1 LNRFFRI
8 LNSNFLLIILIPLL
22 LSLFLIFDKPAYQ
35 QQYPKEYDLQVLP
48 IVLQYMSKYYVD
60 ETVIDP
66 NQMLV
71 DGLNKLEST
80 LDEVLVEFSDPGSS
94 ANFTIQVNSNTKEYK
109 YLEIYDLEIVGDVMQ
124 DVFTFV
130 VPHLKNDQVETID
143 IEYAVT
149 DKMLKTLD
157 QHSGIITPDVYKEFM
172 IETEGSFGGLG
183 IVIGIRDGQ
192 LTVISPIEGTPAYK
206 AGIKPNDRIVQIE
219 NESTINMSLI
229 EAVSK
234 LRGKKGTDVKIYIL
248 RDTFTDAKEYQIT
261 RDMIKIESVEDF
273 YLDDGVLY
281 LRIRDFQKNTLKSL
295 SKAIEKR
302 GDDVNGVILDLRGN
316 PGGLLDQAEKV
327 SDLFLTNGTVVTT
340 KVGNSM
346 KSYYAKFDQPEYEGK
361 VVVLVDSGSASASEI
376 VAGALKNN
384 QRAIVIGEQTFG
396 KGSVQQIFDLRDG
409 SALKLTIASYLT
421 PGDISIQDVG
431 ITPDIKVEPAIISE
445 EDVIYNGLDYLNKD
459 EESKTTPVETPLY
472 RLKYLETVQ
481 NPEEEETPEE
491 ALTKEEKKQKLYEDF
506 SVLLAKSIIQSSNN
520 LNRQEILDTSKQII
534 ADISAREENKIEL
547 KWNELG
553 INWSDGKD
561 PGTSPD
567 LIFNIAPLKPE
578 LIAGEKGSVSVSVKN
593 NGTVPLHRLR
603 AVTVSD
609 NPIFNGKELIFGK
622 LMPGESRSWNIKFD
636 IPKWVNTR
644 NDKVDLKFFLSDDV
658 EIQEYSFDITT
669 LGNDKPLFA
678 YNFEIVDDGRYQ
690 STGNSNSRPDSGE
703 HLSLVFNIKN
713 VGTGKSD
720 KTIVTL
726 KNLSGDSVYLEKGR
740 FEFVDF
746 EPDTVNTAAFLFKV
760 NDKNIDEL
768 KFELDIIDEVFRE
781 VMVSKIDITGLN
793 KIEKYTE
800 SDGIVVVEGDT
811 VPIRGGGNENPP
823 VIAYTKKGST
833 YEMLGYNSR
842 FAKIKL
848 GPEKI
853 GWILKSD
860 VSINKDVKTAGDNYT
875 YNEVFYSQP
884 RINVLNTPLTT
895 DKEEITISGFVTDN
909 DEIENISVFKGED
922 KVKLLTPNN
931 SSQEFSFKLKL
942 DDGINVFN
950 IIAKDSRGLFSKQTV
965 TIRKSDLS

>member
-1 LNRFFRI
+1 MNRLFRI

-22 LSLFLIFDKPAYQ
+22 LSLFLIFNKPAYQ
-35 QQYPKEYDLQVLP
+35 QQYPKDYDLQVLP
-48 IVLQYMSKYYVD
+48 IVLQYLNKYYVD
-60 ETVIDP
+60 DTKIDP

-80 LDEVLVEFSDPGSS
+80 LDEVLVIFPEAESS
-94 ANFTIQVNSNTKEYK
+94 ADFTIQVNNNTKEYSD
-109 YLEIYDLEIVGDVMQ
+109 LEIYDLEIVGDVMQ

-130 VPHLKNDQVETID
+130 VPHLKNDQIETID

-183 IVIGIRDGQ
+183 IVIGVREGQ

-234 LRGKKGTDVKIYIL
+234 LRGKKGTDVKIFII
-248 RDTFTDAKEYQIT
+248 RDTFTDAKEYRIT
-261 RDMIKIESVEDF
+261 RDLIKIESVEDF
-273 YLDDGVLY
+273 SLDNGILY
-281 LRIRDFQKNTLKSL
+281 LRIRDFQKNTLNSL
-295 SKAIEKR
+295 SKAIEDR
-302 GDDVNGVILDLRGN
+302 GDDITGIILDLRGN

-340 KVGNSM
+340 KVGNSQ
-346 KSYYAKFDQPEYEGK
+346 KSYYAKLGQTEYEGK

-384 QRAIVIGEQTFG
+384 QRAIIIGEQTFG

-445 EDVIYNGLDYLNKD
+445 EDIIYNGVD
-459 EESKTTPVETPLY
+459 ELKEDETEKPEELPIY
-472 RLKYLETVQ
+472 KLKYLETLHT
-481 NPEEEETPEE
+481 PEEEETPEE
-491 ALTKEEKKQKLYEDF
+491 ALTKEERKQKLNEDF

-520 LNRQEILDTSKQII
+520 INREEILDTSKQII
-534 ADISAREENKIEL
+534 ADFSSKEENKIEL

-553 INWSDGKD
+553 INWSDGNGQNSK
-561 PGTSPD
+561 PD
-567 LIFNIAPLKPE
+567 LLFEINPLKPK
-578 LIAGEKGSVSVSVKN
+578 LVAGEKSSLSVSVKN
-593 NGTVPLHRLR
+593 NSNKPVHRLR

-622 LMPGESRSWNIKFD
+622 LIPGESRSWNIKFD

-644 NDKVDLKFFLSDDV
+644 NDKVDLKFFQSDDV

-669 LGNDKPLFA
+669 VGNNKPIFA
-678 YNFEIVDDGRYQ
+678 YNFEIIDDGRYQ
-690 STGNSNSRPDSGE
+690 SNGNGSSTPDDGE
-703 HLSLVFNIKN
+703 HLSLAFNIKN

-740 FEFVDF
+740 FEFTDF
-746 EPDTVNTAAFLFKV
+746 EPDTTKTAPFLFKV
-760 NDKNIDEL
+760 NKKDINEIN
-768 KFELDIIDEVFRE
+768 FELDIIDEVFRE
-781 VMVSKIDITGLN
+781 VMVSKIDISGLN
-793 KIEKYTE
+793 NIEKFAK
-800 SDGIVVVEGDT
+800 SGGSVVVVGET
-811 VPIRGGGNENPP
+811 VPIRGGGIDNPP
-823 VIAYTKKGST
+823 IIAYTSKGS
-833 YEMLGYNSR
+833 EFDLLGYNER
-842 FAKIKL
+842 FAKIKV
-848 GPEKI
+848 GTGNT
-853 GWILKSD
+853 GWILK
-860 VSINKDVKTAGDNYT
+860 KDVTINQNPKTAEAEST
-875 YNEVFYSQP
+875 YNEVYYSQP
-884 RINVLNTPLTT
+884 KINVVTTPLTT
-895 DKEEITISGFVTDN
+895 NKEEITISGFVVDN
-909 DEIENISVFKGED
+909 DKIENISVFKGED

-931 SSQEFSFKLKL
+931 NSQEFSFKLKL

-950 IIAKDSRGLFSKQTV
+950 IIAKDSQGLFSKQTV